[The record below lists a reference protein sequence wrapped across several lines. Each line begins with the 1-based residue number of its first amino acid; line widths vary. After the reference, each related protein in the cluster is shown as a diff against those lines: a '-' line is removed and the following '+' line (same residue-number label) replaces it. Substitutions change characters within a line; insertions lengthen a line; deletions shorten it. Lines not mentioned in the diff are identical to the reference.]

1 MKSRYERTRKW
12 LLFWCLFIGI
22 GAVAGSTGMLVAP
35 DGSALGMDEMLPYF
49 QVLPLADLLYQDF
62 IFPGIALLIVNGIT
76 NLVAAAL
83 ILAKKKVG
91 IVLGGI
97 FGVTLMLWI
106 CIQFVI
112 FPMNFMSTI
121 YFIFGFIQA
130 VTGLIAYIS
139 LKQEEFAAEEKK
151 RMEMFGVDA
160 TANQDAA
167 PTAKTLVAYF
177 SRMGYTRHY
186 AYEWREKYNAD
197 IYEIKAT
204 ERIEGDLG
212 FWWCGRFGMHHWE
225 MPIEE
230 IDVDLAKY
238 DKVVICS
245 PIWVFALSAPVRSFC
260 AKAKG
265 RIKNAEYV
273 LVHYQKARYEN
284 ACDEMDSLLGV
295 KHQKAWSICT
305 RQGKEVKRYEL

>member
-1 MKSRYERTRKW
+1 MKSRYERMRKI

-35 DGSALGMDEMLPYF
+35 DGSALGMDGMLPYF

-76 NLVAAAL
+76 NLVASVL
-83 ILAKKKVG
+83 ILAKKKLG
-91 IVLGGI
+91 IILGGI

-121 YFIFGFIQA
+121 YFIFGLLQA

-151 RMEMFGVDA
+151 RMEMPGAYA
-160 TANQDAA
+160 TTKQDAA
-167 PTAKTLVAYF
+167 QTKKTLVAYF
-177 SRMGYTRHY
+177 SRMGYTKHY
-186 AYEWREKYNAD
+186 AYEWAKKEGAD
-197 IYEIKAT
+197 LYEIKAT
-204 ERIEGDLG
+204 EKIDGDLE

-230 IDVDLAKY
+230 ITVDLEKY
-238 DKVVICS
+238 DKVIICT
-245 PIWVFALSAPVRSFC
+245 PIWVFAISAPVRAFC
-260 AKAKG
+260 AKAAGK
-265 RIKNAEYV
+265 IKNAEYV
-273 LVHYQKARYEN
+273 IVHYQKFRYEN
-284 ACDEMDSLLGV
+284 ACEEMDALLGV
-295 KHQKAWSICT
+295 QHEKATSICV
-305 RQGKEVKRYEL
+305 RQGREKRRYEL